1 MSEEIIC
8 LFVWEMD
15 YRVTTNQ
22 VKNAF
27 KQNNI
32 GNVVAVRYQI
42 YTTTL
47 RDNGVNGPKGAY
59 VYLTLYSNSDFV
71 RGNKDFNFAPF
82 GQAFNIVWHISE
94 LKDIPIPCKRF
105 ETPLVHK
112 LEKRIVELERE
123 LERTVT
129 QVEKLT
135 VAFVETRKTH
145 GEAIDA
151 IKKKIN
157 SLIDRDNETQKDVY
171 RLKLDV
177 KDAFEWINNR
187 AAEAPSWSS
196 ARIVKRSCY

>member
-1 MSEEIIC
+1 
-8 LFVWEMD
+8 
-15 YRVTTNQ
+15 
-22 VKNAF
+22 
-27 KQNNI
+27 
-32 GNVVAVRYQI
+32 
-42 YTTTL
+42 
-47 RDNGVNGPKGAY
+47 
-59 VYLTLYSNSDFV
+59 
-71 RGNKDFNFAPF
+71 
-82 GQAFNIVWHISE
+82 
-94 LKDIPIPCKRF
+94 
-105 ETPLVHK
+105 
-112 LEKRIVELERE
+112 LERE

-135 VAFVETRKTH
+135 VSFVETKNTH
-145 GEAIDA
+145 NEAIDA

>member
-1 MSEEIIC
+1 MG
-8 LFVWEMD
+8 
-15 YRVTTNQ
+15 YRVTTEHIRD
-22 VKNAF
+22 AF
-27 KQNNI
+27 KLNNI
-32 GNVVAVRYQI
+32 GDVVAVRYQI

-47 RDNGVNGPKGAY
+47 RDNGPKGAY

-71 RGNKDFNFAPF
+71 RGDKNFNFTPF
-82 GQAFNIVWHISE
+82 GSETNTVWDISE
-94 LKDIPIPCKRF
+94 LKVIPIPCKRF
-105 ETPLVHK
+105 QTPLVHK

-123 LERTVT
+123 LKPAIA

-135 VAFVETRKTH
+135 VDLVETRKTH
-145 GEAIDA
+145 DEAIDA

-157 SLIDRDNETQKDVY
+157 SLIERDNLTQKDVY

-187 AAEAPSWSS
+187 AAEPPSWSS

>member
-1 MSEEIIC
+1 MSEEIVC
-8 LFVWEMD
+8 LFVWEMS
-15 YRVTTNQ
+15 YQVTTEH
-22 VKNAF
+22 VRDAF
-27 KQNNI
+27 KLNNI
-32 GNVVAVRYQI
+32 GDVVAVRYHI
-42 YTTTL
+42 YTTT
-47 RDNGVNGPKGAY
+47 RENGPKGAY

-71 RGNKDFNFAPF
+71 KGNKNFEVAPF
-82 GQAFNIVWHISE
+82 GTASNTVWDISE
-94 LKDIPIPCKRF
+94 LKVIPIPCKRF

-157 SLIDRDNETQKDVY
+157 SLIDRDNLTQKDVY

-177 KDAFEWINNR
+177 KDEFEWINNR